1 MKTFQDI
8 VTELPGDELI
18 KLAEDMRQSLNTTV
32 ANLMAP
38 MLEKFAEEMK
48 AEAKPVENTE
58 AQAQAEVEAVA
69 QAALVPEKLVQGES
83 DENDQKGKDGG
94 IDQKALKEALREA
107 LYTGDVNA
115 LGTIIQTL
123 DQQFGSEMATNAI
136 NLARTIM
143 QEGLNSKDPATQLTP
158 DQVAVFA
165 KAFESFDNAM
175 GNAPTSAQ

>member
-8 VTELPGDELI
+8 VTELPGEELI

-38 MLEKFAEEMK
+38 MLEKFAEE
-48 AEAKPVENTE
+48 AA
-58 AQAQAEVEAVA
+58 A
-69 QAALVPEKLVQGES
+69 QAALIPEKVVQGES
-83 DENDQKGKDGG
+83 DENDQKGKDAGV
-94 IDQKALKEALREA
+94 DQKALKAALREA

-123 DQQFGSEMATNAI
+123 DQQFGGEMATNAI